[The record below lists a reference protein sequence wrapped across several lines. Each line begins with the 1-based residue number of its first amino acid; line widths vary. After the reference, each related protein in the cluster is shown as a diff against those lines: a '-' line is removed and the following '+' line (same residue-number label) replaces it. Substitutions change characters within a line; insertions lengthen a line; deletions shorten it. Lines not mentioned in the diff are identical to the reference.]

1 MNDDRHTLSRV
12 EGKGYPWVVGL
23 GLIEDWL
30 KAADD
35 DTYDQ
40 IIAAIRILA
49 TVGPGLVLQPHLFYA
64 CLRVARGRLKSAE
77 IVTDVT
83 VEVDVAEVEAW
94 AAGLAEVHARIAPR
108 FARSEPRER
117 ALEYVRGL
125 LAPLERKNSWT
136 LAESA
141 GESIP
146 DGMQRLLM
154 SADWDA
160 DAVRDDVRDYV
171 VEHLAPVPGE
181 PAGVLVVDE
190 TGFVKKGTKSAG
202 VARQYSGTAGRIEN
216 CQIGVFLG
224 YATSAGRTFL
234 DRELYLPKS
243 WAEDM
248 ARRAEARIDEDVEF
262 ATKPELAMSMIGRA
276 IDAGV
281 PAGWVTAD
289 EVYGQHSRLR
299 MMLEERQMPYVMAVP
314 VNQRV
319 IAAIDDGAGVK
330 IRSLRADAL
339 ARLLPVRAWK
349 KISAGA
355 GAKGPRLYHW
365 ARAAIRPLEDT
376 RSYWLLVRRSLTD
389 PDDLAYYLCYGPER
403 TPLREL
409 VRVAGARWT
418 IEETFQTGKGQVG
431 LDQYQ
436 VRRYDS
442 WYRHITLAMLAH
454 AFLAITA
461 DAAAKKGAPVPSTI

>member
-1 MNDDRHTLSRV
+1 M
-12 EGKGYPWVVGL
+12 
-23 GLIEDWL
+23 
-30 KAADD
+30 
-35 DTYDQ
+35 
-40 IIAAIRILA
+40 
-49 TVGPGLVLQPHLFYA
+49 
-64 CLRVARGRLKSAE
+64 
-77 IVTDVT
+77 
-83 VEVDVAEVEAW
+83 AEVEAW

-108 FARSEPRER
+108 FARAEPRER
-117 ALEYVRGL
+117 ALAYVRGL
-125 LAPLERKNSWT
+125 LAPLEKKNSWT
-136 LAESA
+136 LAERA

-171 VEHLAPVPGE
+171 VDQLGD

-190 TGFVKKGTKSAG
+190 TGFLKKGTKSAG

-224 YATSAGRTFL
+224 YATGAGRTFV
-234 DRELYLPKS
+234 DRELYLPRV
-243 WAEDM
+243 WAEDQL
-248 ARRAEARIDEDVEF
+248 RRAEARIDEDVEF
-262 ATKPELAMSMIGRA
+262 ATKPELAMRMLGRA

-281 PAGWVTAD
+281 PAGWVTGD
-289 EVYGQHSRLR
+289 EVYGQHAKLR
-299 MMLEERQMPYVMAVP
+299 MMLEERQMPYVLAVG

-319 IAAIDDGAGVK
+319 IAALDDNGAIKVTE
-330 IRSLRADAL
+330 LRADAL
-339 ARLLPVRAWK
+339 AAMVPAQAWR

-389 PDDLAYYLCYGPER
+389 PGDLAYYLCHGPER

-409 VRVAGARWT
+409 VRVAGARWA
-418 IEETFQTGKGQVG
+418 IEETFQTAKGQVG

-454 AFLAITA
+454 AFLTVTTA
-461 DAAAKKGAPVPSTI
+461 EAGAKRGPTDQPTS